1 MAYCGYSDLANAK
14 SAKILANLTDDT
26 NGAVVNNTIIT
37 ALIEEAD
44 GIIDGYLI
52 SGGLTVPLST
62 VPNSVKSYS
71 VRITIYLL
79 YARSHAIPEQ
89 IQKSYDGII
98 KELEMIASGETV
110 LFPASKSGVTVTTMY
125 DDPKFTDDLLS

>member
-1 MAYCGYSDLANAK
+1 MVYSEYSDLQNAK
-14 SAKILANLTDDT
+14 STKILANLTDDT
-26 NGAVVNNTIIT
+26 NGKVVNTAIIT

-52 SGGLTVPLST
+52 SGGVTVPLST
-62 VPNSVKSYS
+62 VPNSIKSYS

-79 YARSHAIPEQ
+79 YARSHAIPEH

-98 KELEMIASGETV
+98 KELEMVASGETV

-125 DDPKFTDDLLS
+125 DEPKFTDDLLS